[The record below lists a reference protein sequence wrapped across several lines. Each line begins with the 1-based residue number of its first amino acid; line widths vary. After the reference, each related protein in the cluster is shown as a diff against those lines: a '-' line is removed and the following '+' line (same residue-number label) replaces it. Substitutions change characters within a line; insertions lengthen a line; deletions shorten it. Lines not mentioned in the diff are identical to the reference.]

1 MDLNNLEE
9 LKKKAFIQNLEE
21 QDILET
27 YPETYFS
34 DFNIVGARI
43 TVKLF
48 VNPKNLSENTTLTPT
63 LAQCYIDTTDFGGRL
78 LLELQT
84 ADVIKPISVKLVL
97 MKTGIYDIVK
107 ASISF
112 KNFLSYFFLKRNVF
126 KRKVRKI
133 KKGGKLHFKRKSF
146 VHVSELLNGICK
158 HKKNAWGLV
167 YTYND
172 FKVYFSTLRTIKTYL
187 IK

>member
-1 MDLNNLEE
+1 M
-9 LKKKAFIQNLEE
+9 
-21 QDILET
+21 ET

-34 DFNIVGARI
+34 DLNIVGARI

-78 LLELQT
+78 LLELQS

-97 MKTGIYDIVK
+97 MKTGVYDIIK
-107 ASISF
+107 ASVSF
-112 KNFLSYFFLKRNVF
+112 KNFLSYFFLKRNIF

-133 KKGGKLHFKRKSF
+133 KRNGKLYFKRKSF
-146 VHVSELLNGICK
+146 VHLSELLNSICK
-158 HKKNAWGLV
+158 YKKNVLGA
-167 YTYND
+167 TFKNND
-172 FKVYFSTLRTIKTYL
+172 FKVYFSTMRTLKTYL